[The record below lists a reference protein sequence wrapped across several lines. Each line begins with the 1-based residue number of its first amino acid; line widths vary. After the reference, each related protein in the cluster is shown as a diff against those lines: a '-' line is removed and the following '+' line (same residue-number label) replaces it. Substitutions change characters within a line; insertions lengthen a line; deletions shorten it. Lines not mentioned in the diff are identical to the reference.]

1 MLVLEVT
8 VNGKRICV
16 AGTEDLAVLTAIVS
30 ACGKLGSKTAPSRE
44 DESIDIFY
52 SVGGLTGRRKPE
64 TDVHVR
70 WKSVEPLA
78 VGDVV
83 QIRVLESKIA
93 DRSKSRKRAKRNSPR
108 QEH

>member
-8 VNGKRICV
+8 VNGKRTCV
-16 AGTEDLAVLTAIVS
+16 AGTEDLAVLTANVT
-30 ACGKLGSKTAPSRE
+30 ACGRLGSKTVPQRE
-44 DESIDIFY
+44 DETVDIFY

-64 TDVHVR
+64 NDVHVR

-83 QIRVLESKIA
+83 QIRVLDSQTA
-93 DRSKSRKRAKRNSPR
+93 DRAKSRKCANREKARKKP
-108 QEH
+108 